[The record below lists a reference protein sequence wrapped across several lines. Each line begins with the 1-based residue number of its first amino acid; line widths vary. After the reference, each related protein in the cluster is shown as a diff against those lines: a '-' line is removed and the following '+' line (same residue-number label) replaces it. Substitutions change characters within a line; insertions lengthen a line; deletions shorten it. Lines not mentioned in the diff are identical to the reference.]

1 VTAPK
6 LRFGLLVVI
15 LAVLALP
22 GTASAALSVTAE
34 STTVTEAG
42 SARNGVVEGGDTV
55 DVAVELRNTG
65 ATTLTGLHATLS
77 STSPVVAVLDAAD
90 YPDLDPFDSAA
101 GLTPFRVHLPSVACG
116 ESVSFTLNASAGGE
130 TADVPIT
137 VVTGGTPA
145 TFESYS
151 QPTTFPIPDGLP
163 TLQGATL
170 ASLVTP
176 GTAVSTINVPMPAS
190 GGRVK
195 DVQVHFPRIDSPNIG
210 HLRIRL
216 FAPNGDSVVLLD
228 HRGAGAQVLSNTVFA
243 ANGAA
248 LSSSSPPYTG
258 TFRPEGD
265 LTSLYGGPVNGI
277 WKLRVDLD
285 DRTEHGQIQGWSVDI
300 KAADCTPRSYAA
312 LTVTPSQVEPN
323 QAAVLDASAS
333 VDTEGT
339 DPRYAFDVDGNG
351 TYETDNG
358 SDPTYPV
365 SFPTHGLKH
374 VGVQLS
380 DGATIIGTATAT
392 LAVSKRPTARIV
404 VPLGGLTPDSG
415 QTVTFNGTTSD
426 DFEDGTALQHQW
438 SVDGGPYTTGDSLTF
453 AQSFPKK
460 GSHVVSLRVTD
471 LDGASDTAEVTVEV
485 QNRAPTAS
493 LALSAPP
500 AARGRVTTFDASS
513 TTDPDGTIAH
523 YEWDLDGNG
532 SYETDGGASP
542 TTTKTYAATGSVTVG
557 LRVTDDDGG
566 VDTETLP
573 VAITE
578 APVVGT
584 LSALPAQPRP
594 GANVTFTLSSAGDP
608 DGGPVTYAWSF
619 GDGTTKPAGGLSESH
634 LYTTAATVNVTVTVT
649 DDEGAKTTATL
660 PFVVSGLAPVAAL
673 TATPNPIDTG
683 AAVVFDA
690 RGSSDPDSLIVN
702 YRWDLDGDNFFERDS
717 GASPTVSRSYPNATA
732 LTARVRVTD
741 DDGHSTVAAVNI
753 SIQGP
758 PAPPTDPGV
767 GGADP
772 GAGPTAGGG
781 GAGTGSGGAGGGDGS
796 GGTSGGGGAG
806 GGSGSAGSARFTAAL
821 AAAPIQKLK
830 AVMQAGVAATCR
842 TSRAGRCTVRLELA
856 GADARRLGLSRSK
869 AKTFVLA
876 RATVRT
882 DAAKATKVALRIS
895 RAVAA
900 KLRRAARVTVT
911 VAGEAVDAAG
921 NSASFKRA
929 VLLRNR

>member
-6 LRFGLLVVI
+6 LRLGLLVVI

-42 SARNGVVEGGDTV
+42 SARNGVIEGGDTV

-65 ATTLTGLHATLS
+65 ASPLTGIHATLS
-77 STSPVVAVLDAAD
+77 STSPIVAVLDAAD

-116 ESVSFTLNASAGGE
+116 ESVSFTLSASAGGE

-137 VVTGGTPA
+137 VVTGGTP
-145 TFESYS
+145 TSFQSYS

-176 GTAVSTINVPMPAS
+176 GTAVSTINVPVPAS

-195 DVQVHFPRIDSPNIG
+195 DVRVHLPRIDSPNIG

-228 HRGAGAQVLSNTVFA
+228 HRGAGAQVLSGTVFA
-243 ANGAA
+243 ADGAA

-265 LTSLYGGPVNGI
+265 LTSLHGGPVNGI
-277 WKLRVDLD
+277 WKLRIDLD
-285 DRTEHGQIQGWSVDI
+285 DRTELGQIQGWGVDL

-323 QAAVLDASAS
+323 DPAMLDASAS

-351 TYETDNG
+351 TYEVDNG

-392 LAVSKRPTARIV
+392 LAVSQRPTARID
-404 VPLGGLTPDSG
+404 VPPGGLTPDSG
-415 QTVTFNGTTSD
+415 QTVTFDGTTSD
-426 DFEDGTALQHQW
+426 DPEDGTALQHQW
-438 SVDGGPYTTGDSLTF
+438 SVDGGPYTSGDSLTF
-453 AQSFPKK
+453 DQSFPKK
-460 GSHVVSLRVTD
+460 GTHVVSLRVTD
-471 LDGASDTAEVTVEV
+471 LDGASDVAEVSVDV
-485 QNRAPTAS
+485 QNRAPTAD

-500 AARGRVTTFDASS
+500 AARGRVTTFDAST

-532 SYETDGGASP
+532 SYETDGGAAA
-542 TTTKTYAATGSVTVG
+542 TTTKTYAATGPVTVG

-566 VDTETLP
+566 VDTATLP
-573 VAITE
+573 VDVTE

-594 GANVTFTLSSAGDP
+594 GANVAFTLSGASDP

-619 GDGTTKPAGGLSESH
+619 GDGATVDPGALTESH
-634 LYTTAATVNVTVTVT
+634 TYATAATVNVTVTVT
-649 DDEGAKTTATL
+649 DDEGATTTATL
-660 PFVVSGLAPVAAL
+660 PFVVSGLAPIAAL
-673 TATPNPIDTG
+673 TATPNPVDTG

-690 RGSSDPDSLIVN
+690 SGSSDPDSAIVN

-717 GASPTVSRSYPNATA
+717 GAGPTVSRSYPNAAA
-732 LTARVRVTD
+732 LTAKVRVTD
-741 DDGHSTVAAVNI
+741 DDGHSTIAAVNI
-753 SIQGP
+753 TVQG
-758 PAPPTDPGV
+758 PPTDPGA
-767 GGADP
+767 GAAGQ
-772 GAGPTAGGG
+772 GAGSSAGGG
-781 GAGTGSGGAGGGDGS
+781 GAGAGAVPGSGGGDSGGGAE
-796 GGTSGGGGAG
+796 GGGGAG
-806 GGSGSAGSARFTAAL
+806 GGSGAGSARFTAAL

-830 AVMQAGVAATCR
+830 AVMKAGVAATCK

-882 DAAKATKVALRIS
+882 AAAKATKVTLRLS
-895 RAVAA
+895 RGAAA

-929 VLLRNR
+929 VLVRNR

>member
-22 GTASAALSVTAE
+22 GTASAALSVSAE

-42 SARNGVVEGGDTV
+42 AARNGVIEGGDTV
-55 DVAVELRNTG
+55 DVAVALRNTG
-65 ATTLTGLHATLS
+65 ASALTGIHATLS
-77 STSPVVAVLDAAD
+77 STSPVVAVLDASD

-116 ESVSFTLNASAGGE
+116 ETVTFTLNATAGGE
-130 TADVPIT
+130 TADIPIT
-137 VVTGGTPA
+137 IATGGTP
-145 TFESYS
+145 TSFQSYS

-163 TLQGATL
+163 TLQGAML

-176 GTAVSTINVPMPAS
+176 GTAVSTINVPVPAS

-195 DVQVHFPRIDSPNIG
+195 DVRVHLPQIDSPDVG

-216 FAPNGDSVVLLD
+216 FAPSGDSVVLLD
-228 HRGAGAQVLSNTVFA
+228 HRGAGAQLLSGTVFA
-243 ANGAA
+243 ADGAA

-265 LTSLYGGPVNGI
+265 LTSLIGGPVNGI
-277 WKLRVDLD
+277 WKLRIDLD
-285 DRTEHGQIQGWSVDI
+285 DRTELGQIHGWSVDL

-323 QAAVLDASAS
+323 DPAVLDASAS

-339 DPRYAFDVDGNG
+339 NPQYAFDVDGNG
-351 TYETDNG
+351 TYEADNG

-380 DGATIIGTATAT
+380 DGATVIGTATAT
-392 LAVSKRPTARIV
+392 LAVSQRPTARIT
-404 VPLGGLTPDSG
+404 VPPGGLMPDSG
-415 QTVTFNGTTSD
+415 QTVTFDGTTSD
-426 DFEDGTALQHQW
+426 DPEDATALQHQW
-438 SVDGGPYTTGDSLTF
+438 SVDGGPYTSGDALTF
-453 AQSFPKK
+453 DQSFPKK
-460 GSHVVSLRVTD
+460 GSHLVSLRVTD
-471 LDGASDTAEVTVEV
+471 LDGASDVAEVTVDV
-485 QNRAPTAS
+485 QNRAPSAS
-493 LALSAPP
+493 FALSAPP
-500 AARGRVTTFDASS
+500 AARGRVTTFDASA

-523 YEWDLDGNG
+523 YEWDLDGN
-532 SYETDGGASP
+532 STYETDSGASP
-542 TTTKTYAATGSVTVG
+542 ITTKTYAATGSVTVG

-594 GANVTFTLSSAGDP
+594 GVNVGFTLSGASDP

-619 GDGTTKPAGGLSESH
+619 GDGATQDPGGLSESH
-634 LYTTAATVNVTVTVT
+634 TYATAATVNVTVTVT

-660 PFVVSGLAPVAAL
+660 PLAVSGLAPIAAL
-673 TATPNPIDTG
+673 TATPNPVDTG
-683 AAVVFDA
+683 ATVVFDA
-690 RGSSDPDSLIVN
+690 SGSSDPDSTIVN

-717 GASPTVSRSYPNATA
+717 GASASVSRSYPNATA

-741 DDGHSTVAAVNI
+741 DDGHSTVAAVNL
-753 SIQGP
+753 SIHDP
-758 PAPPTDPGV
+758 PAPPTDPGT
-767 GGADP
+767 GGADQ
-772 GAGPTAGGG
+772 GAGTSAGGGAGAGAGGG
-781 GAGTGSGGAGGGDGS
+781 GDASGGGAA
-796 GGTSGGGGAG
+796 GGGGAG
-806 GGSGSAGSARFTAAL
+806 GGSGAGGARFTAAL

-830 AVMQAGVAATCR
+830 AVMKAGVAATCR

-882 DAAKATKVALRIS
+882 DAAKATKVALKLS
-895 RAVAA
+895 RGAVT

-921 NSASFKRA
+921 NSASFRRA
-929 VLLRNR
+929 VLVRNR

>member
-22 GTASAALSVTAE
+22 GTASAALSVTAQ

-116 ESVSFTLNASAGGE
+116 ESVTFTLNASAGGE

-216 FAPNGDSVVLLD
+216 FAPNGDSAVLLD

-500 AARGRVTTFDASS
+500 AARGRVTTFDGSS

-619 GDGTTKPAGGLSESH
+619 GDGATKPVGGLSESH
-634 LYTTAATVNVTVTVT
+634 TYATAATVNVTVTVT

-673 TATPNPIDTG
+673 SATPNPIETG

-690 RGSSDPDSLIVN
+690 SGSDDPDSTIVN

-717 GASPTVSRSYPNATA
+717 GDSPTVSRSYPNATA

-758 PAPPTDPGV
+758 LAPPTDPGA

-781 GAGTGSGGAGGGDGS
+781 AGAGSGGTGGGDGS

-806 GGSGSAGSARFTAAL
+806 GGSAGAVGARFTAAL

-830 AVMQAGVAATCR
+830 AVMNGGVAATCR

-882 DAAKATKVALRIS
+882 DSAKATKVALRIS